1 MRRFQAE
8 FITFAFLLSV
18 ALFFKAD
25 DFQIRL
31 SRKISE
37 GFSIEIN
44 DRLSQRSQKINFEN
58 QIHSKTESNYE
69 EDEVEPKRIVFIKT
83 HKTGSSTIQNIFYRY
98 ALGTIESLH
107 FVFLAMDVKMV
118 HIRVGDF

>member
-1 MRRFQAE
+1 M
-8 FITFAFLLSV
+8 SV

-37 GFSIEIN
+37 GFSTEIN

-69 EDEVEPKRIVFIKT
+69 EDEVEPKRIVFIET
-83 HKTGSSTIQNIFYRY
+83 HKTVIQIP
-98 ALGTIESLH
+98 
-107 FVFLAMDVKMV
+107 
-118 HIRVGDF
+118 